1 MMTCMTGKEM
11 KDKQRITTII
21 ADTLLS
27 DERVVF
33 AYLYGSFLTESSF
46 RDIDVFLFL
55 NTTGAIFQ
63 VSVNVKENL
72 AGAFMKA
79 GFSEVPADLFD
90 VRIINDAPYDFV
102 IGILCKGTLIVDK
115 DPEIRT
121 DVIERVSDEYRVNF
135 ALLDE
140 VLR

>member
-1 MMTCMTGKEM
+1 M
-11 KDKQRITTII
+11 I
-21 ADTLLS
+21 A
-27 DERVVF
+27 V
-33 AYLYGSFLTESSF
+33 
-46 RDIDVFLFL
+46 
-55 NTTGAIFQ
+55 
-63 VSVNVKENL
+63 
-72 AGAFMKA
+72 
-79 GFSEVPADLFD
+79 FSEVPAYLFD

-102 IGILCKGTLIVDK
+102 IDILCKGTLIVDK